1 MAAFE
6 EGNHL
11 CFDILY
17 KTSAGHGGQNDV
29 LDFDYQAFGNGLAVG
44 SADTGT
50 LDPSH
55 FVAAGAGHQAR
66 PISSKHYGGGAL
78 NSSPRRPSPRGGG
91 PNRTSPNAPV
101 TYSSIRFAES
111 RETCCPLPSGATK

>member
-55 FVAAGAGHQAR
+55 FVAAGAGASG
-66 PISSKHYGGGAL
+66 PTDFVKAL
-78 NSSPRRPSPRGGG
+78 RWRC
-91 PNRTSPNAPV
+91 TEFV
-101 TYSSIRFAES
+101 TAEAES
-111 RETCCPLPSGATK
+111 AWGRAEQDLAERSSHI